1 MGPDTTGFSC
11 PRCVVAKRAY
21 SGVSGVVGL
30 AGAGEYECEY
40 EFEGERGAGA
50 ETTGWEC
57 GCEAEG
63 EDVDVVRLR
72 SSCFIPPAVV
82 QECNAMSGSLRGREK
97 ERGGEGGEGDTTQGR
112 GAGSA

>member
-21 SGVSGVVGL
+21 SGVSGEVGL
-30 AGAGEYECEY
+30 AGEGEYEFEY

-57 GCEAEG
+57 GCEADG

-72 SSCFIPPAVV
+72 RSFFIPLEVV
-82 QECNAMSGSLRGREK
+82 QVGQSVQWSVEGKEEGRAHN
-97 ERGGEGGEGDTTQGR
+97 TTQGR